1 MIDIT
6 FTYADLEYFL
16 LVLVRITCFIYVA
29 PFFSMS
35 NTPRMIR
42 VGFSI
47 FLSYLVYMG
56 VDRNEVVYNTL
67 LGYVVIVM
75 KEALTGFLIGWG
87 AQICTTVTSLA
98 GSIADMEIGISMV
111 SLMDPTTRQQATFT
125 GVFYQ
130 YIFTLLLMITGM
142 YQYLLR
148 ALIDSFTLIPVN
160 GAVFKTEALLESVIT
175 FMGDYLAMGFRII
188 LPIFCTMILLNCILG
203 VLAKV
208 SPQLNMFAVGMQLK
222 VLVGLGIL
230 FLTVRMLPAAA
241 DYVFDGMKRMIVSF
255 VEGMT

>member
-35 NTPRMIR
+35 NTPRTVRI
-42 VGFSI
+42 GFSI
-47 FLSYLVYMG
+47 FLSYLIYMG
-56 VDRNEVVYNTL
+56 IDRNEVVYNTL
-67 LGYVVIVM
+67 LGYAVIVL

-111 SLMDPTTRQQATFT
+111 SLMDPATQQQATFT

-142 YQYLLR
+142 YQYLLG

-160 GAVFKTEALLESVIT
+160 GAIFRTASLLESIVT
-175 FMGDYLAMGFRII
+175 FMGNYLAMGFRII

-230 FLTVRMLPAAA
+230 FLTVRMLPSAA
-241 DYVFDGMKRMIVSF
+241 DYVFEGMKTMIVSF

>member
-16 LVLVRITCFIYVA
+16 LVLVRITCFVYAA

-42 VGFSI
+42 IGFSI
-47 FLSYLVYMG
+47 FLSYLVFTG
-56 VDRNEVVYNTL
+56 VERNEVVYSTL
-67 LGYVVIVM
+67 LGYAVIVM

-87 AQICTTVTSLA
+87 AQICSTVTSLA

-111 SLMDPTTRQQATFT
+111 SLMDPATRQQATFT

-130 YIFTLLLMITGM
+130 YIFTLFLMITGM
-142 YQYLLR
+142 YQYLLL

-160 GAVFKTEALLESVIT
+160 GAVFKTEALLESVTT
-175 FMGDYLAMGFRII
+175 FMGNYLVMGFRII
-188 LPIFCTMILLNCILG
+188 LPIFCTMILLNSILG
-203 VLAKV
+203 ILAKV
-208 SPQLNMFAVGMQLK
+208 SPQLNMFAVGIQLK
-222 VLVGLGIL
+222 VLIGLGIL
-230 FLTVRMLPAAA
+230 FLTVRMLPSAA
-241 DYVFDGMKRMIVSF
+241 DYVFEGMKVMIVSF

>member
-16 LVLVRITCFIYVA
+16 LVLVRITCFVYAA

-42 VGFSI
+42 IGFSI
-47 FLSYLVYMG
+47 FLSYLVFTG
-56 VDRNEVVYNTL
+56 VERNEVVYSTL
-67 LGYVVIVM
+67 LGYAVIVM

-87 AQICTTVTSLA
+87 AQICSTVTSLA

-111 SLMDPTTRQQATFT
+111 SLMDPATRQQATFT

-130 YIFTLLLMITGM
+130 YIFTLFLMITGM
-142 YQYLLR
+142 YQYLLL

-160 GAVFKTEALLESVIT
+160 GAVFKTEALLESVTT
-175 FMGDYLAMGFRII
+175 FMGNYLVMGFRII
-188 LPIFCTMILLNCILG
+188 LPLFCTMILLNSILG
-203 VLAKV
+203 ILAKV
-208 SPQLNMFAVGMQLK
+208 SPQLNMFAVGIQLK
-222 VLVGLGIL
+222 VLIGLGIL
-230 FLTVRMLPAAA
+230 FLTVRMLPSAA
-241 DYVFDGMKRMIVSF
+241 DYVFEGMKGMIVSF

>member
-16 LVLVRITCFIYVA
+16 LVLVRITCFVYAA

-42 VGFSI
+42 IGFSI
-47 FLSYLVYMG
+47 FLSYLVFTG
-56 VDRNEVVYNTL
+56 VERNEVVYSTL
-67 LGYVVIVM
+67 LGYAVIVM

-87 AQICTTVTSLA
+87 AQICSTVTSLA

-111 SLMDPTTRQQATFT
+111 SLMDPATRQQATFT

-130 YIFTLLLMITGM
+130 YIFTLFLMITGM
-142 YQYLLR
+142 YQYLLL

-160 GAVFKTEALLESVIT
+160 GAVFKTEALLESVTT
-175 FMGDYLAMGFRII
+175 FMGNYLVMGFRII
-188 LPIFCTMILLNCILG
+188 LPIFCTMILLNSILG
-203 VLAKV
+203 ILAKV

-222 VLVGLGIL
+222 VLIGLGIL
-230 FLTVRMLPAAA
+230 FLTVRMLPSAA
-241 DYVFDGMKRMIVSF
+241 DYVFEGMKGMIVSF

>member
-16 LVLVRITCFIYVA
+16 LVLVRITCFVYAA

-47 FLSYLVYMG
+47 FLSYLVFTG
-56 VDRNEVVYNTL
+56 VEHNEVVYNTL
-67 LGYVVIVM
+67 LGYAVIVM

-87 AQICTTVTSLA
+87 AQICSTVTSLA

-111 SLMDPTTRQQATFT
+111 SLMDPATRQQATFT

-130 YIFTLLLMITGM
+130 YIFTLFLMITGM
-142 YQYLLR
+142 YQYLLL

-160 GAVFKTEALLESVIT
+160 GAVFKTEALLESVAS
-175 FMGDYLAMGFRII
+175 FMGNYLVMGFRII
-188 LPIFCTMILLNCILG
+188 LPIFCTMILLNSILG
-203 VLAKV
+203 ILAKV
-208 SPQLNMFAVGMQLK
+208 SPQLNMFAVGIQLK
-222 VLVGLGIL
+222 VLIGLGIL
-230 FLTVRMLPAAA
+230 FLTVRMLPSAA
-241 DYVFDGMKRMIVSF
+241 DYVFEGMKLMIVSF
-255 VEGMT
+255 V

>member
-1 MIDIT
+1 MINIS

-16 LVLVRITCFIYVA
+16 LILVRVTCFVYVA
-29 PFFSMS
+29 PFFSL
-35 NTPRMIR
+35 NGVPRR
-42 VGFSI
+42 VKIGFSI
-47 FLSYLVYMG
+47 FLAYLLYTA

-67 LGYVVIVM
+67 LGYAVVVM

-87 AQICTTVTSLA
+87 AQICATVTSLA
-98 GSIADMEIGISMV
+98 GSIADMEIGLSMV
-111 SLMDPTTRQQATFT
+111 SLMDPATRQQATFT

-130 YIFTLLLMITGM
+130 YFFTLLMIITGM

-160 GAVFKTEALLESVIT
+160 GAVFRAESLVESLAV
-175 FMGDYLAMGFRII
+175 FMGDYITIGFRII
-188 LPIFCTMILLNCILG
+188 LPIFCTMILLNAVMG

-208 SPQLNMFAVGMQLK
+208 SPQMNMFAVGMQLK
-222 VLVGLGIL
+222 VLVGLGIM
-230 FLTVRMLPAAA
+230 FLTIRMLPNAA
-241 DYVFDGMKRMIVSF
+241 DYVFVEMKRMIVSF

>member
-35 NTPRMIR
+35 NTPRMVR

-56 VDRNEVVYNTL
+56 IDRNEVVYNTL
-67 LGYVVIVM
+67 LGYAVIVM

-148 ALIDSFTLIPVN
+148 ALVDSFNLIPVN
-160 GAVFKTEALLESVIT
+160 GAVFRIAAGIRCYIPGRLSGDGISDHPSDFLHHDT
-175 FMGDYLAMGFRII
+175 FKLYPGCAG
-188 LPIFCTMILLNCILG
+188 
-203 VLAKV
+203 
-208 SPQLNMFAVGMQLK
+208 
-222 VLVGLGIL
+222 
-230 FLTVRMLPAAA
+230 
-241 DYVFDGMKRMIVSF
+241 
-255 VEGMT
+255 

>member
-6 FTYADLEYFL
+6 FTFADLEYFL
-16 LVLVRITCFIYVA
+16 LVLVRISCFVYIA

-35 NTPRMIR
+35 NTPRTIR

-56 VDRNEVVYNTL
+56 IDHNEVVYNTL
-67 LGYVVIVM
+67 LGYAVVVM

-87 AQICTTVTSLA
+87 AQICTTVTSFA

-130 YIFTLLLMITGM
+130 YIFTLFLMISGM
-142 YQYLLR
+142 YQYLLL
-148 ALIDSFTLIPVN
+148 ALTDSFILIPVN
-160 GAVFKTEALLESVIT
+160 GAVFKSDSLLESVAM

-188 LPIFCTMILLNCILG
+188 LPIFCTMILLNSILG
-203 VLAKV
+203 ILAKV

-222 VLVGLGIL
+222 VLIGLVIL
-230 FLTVRMLPAAA
+230 FLTVRMLPSAA
-241 DYVFDGMKRMIVSF
+241 DYIFDEMKKMIVSF
-255 VEGMT
+255 VEGMM